1 MRELIV
7 NWSAYRGHRVSQTRR
22 QILGVLIAACLVAI
36 SATHTYAAES
46 PAIDGVTQPFLDVTL
61 SAPVPGIISAEF
73 FKEGQA
79 VKKGDVILELDK
91 RLEELE
97 VDRRKAVM
105 DQAKKDL
112 DSSRILVSTTK
123 SVSKEELQKKET
135 DYAVAAAEYGI
146 AAEQL
151 ARRKVIAPFDGSIS
165 EITLQVGAASSPY
178 QSLVRLVD
186 TTRGYFVGQVEAR
199 ALAGLHMDQSV
210 RIQMDGVPDSIQAR
224 ISFISPVVDAGSGL
238 AKVKAL
244 FDNPDAKI
252 RPGVAA
258 KMFVE

>member
-1 MRELIV
+1 MRDLISV
-7 NWSAYRGHRVSQTRR
+7 IQTLLLAFVFFAIPTTR
-22 QILGVLIAACLVAI
+22 IFAAD
-36 SATHTYAAES
+36 S
-46 PAIDGVTQPFLDVTL
+46 PAIDGVTQPFFDVTL

-91 RLEELE
+91 HLEQFE
-97 VDRRKAVM
+97 VERRKAVM

-112 DSSRILVSTTK
+112 DSSRILSNTTK

-146 AAEQL
+146 ASEQL
-151 ARRKVIAPFDGSIS
+151 ARRQVIAPFAGSIA

-199 ALAGLHMDQSV
+199 SLAGLHVDQTV
-210 RIQMDGVPDSIQAR
+210 RIQMDGLADPVPGR
-224 ISFISPVVDAGSGL
+224 ISFISPVVDAASGL